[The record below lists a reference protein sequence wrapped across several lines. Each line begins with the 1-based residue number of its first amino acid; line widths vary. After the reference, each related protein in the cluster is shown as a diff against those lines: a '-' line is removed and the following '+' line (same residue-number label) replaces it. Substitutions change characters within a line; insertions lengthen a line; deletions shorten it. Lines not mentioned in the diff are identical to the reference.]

1 MLTIN
6 RNLDEKV
13 GDIDRAYLTDEDL
26 LNVEKF
32 VTGFPVRVKTYN
44 LLRDL
49 SDELVLRS
57 ISLLAQQY
65 PELVQ
70 KSSRVCKYDM
80 SLNLRYVALSILRDD
95 ELFFREALIDW
106 HANIIHSYGIS
117 KEVSV
122 AYCLLR
128 DITKKIAPPECFSL
142 INPYFE
148 VTISAFQKSS

>member
-6 RNLDEKV
+6 STLDKKS
-13 GDIDRAYLTDEDL
+13 GDIDRAYLSDEDL

-32 VTGFPVRVKTYN
+32 VNSFPDRVKTYN
-44 LLRDL
+44 LLRDQ

-57 ISLLAQQY
+57 INLLAQQY
-65 PELVQ
+65 PELV
-70 KSSRVCKYDM
+70 KKNSRVCKYDM
-80 SLNLRYVALSILRDD
+80 SINLRYVALSILRDD
-95 ELFFREALIDW
+95 ETFFRESLTDW

-128 DITKKIAPPECFSL
+128 DLTKKIAPPECFNL

-148 VTISAFQKSS
+148 VTISAFQKGS

>member
-1 MLTIN
+1 MLAIN
-6 RNLDEKV
+6 CALDQKV
-13 GDIDRAYLTDEDL
+13 EGIDRAYLTDEDL

-32 VTGFPVRVKTYN
+32 VSGFPLRVKTYN
-44 LLRDL
+44 LLRDQ
-49 SDELVLRS
+49 SDELVVRS

-80 SLNLRYVALSILRDD
+80 SINLRYLALSILRDD
-95 ELFFREALIDW
+95 ETFFRESLTEW

-117 KEVSV
+117 KEVTV

-128 DITKKIAPPECFSL
+128 DLTKKIAPPECFSL

>member
-1 MLTIN
+1 MLAIN
-6 RNLDEKV
+6 CALDQKIE
-13 GDIDRAYLTDEDL
+13 GIYRAYLTDEDI

-32 VTGFPVRVKTYN
+32 INGFPLRVKTYS
-44 LLRDL
+44 LLRDQ

-57 ISLLAQQY
+57 INLLAQQY
-65 PELVQ
+65 PVLVQ

-95 ELFFREALIDW
+95 ETFFRETLTDW

-117 KEVSV
+117 KEVAV

-128 DITKKIAPPECFSL
+128 DLTKKIAPPECFSL

-148 VTISAFQKSS
+148 VTISAFQKGA

>member
-6 RNLDEKV
+6 STLGEKI

-32 VTGFPVRVKTYN
+32 VNGFPSRVKAYN
-44 LLRDL
+44 LLRDQ
-49 SDELVLRS
+49 SDELVSRS

-65 PELVQ
+65 PELVK
-70 KSSRVCKYDM
+70 KSSHVCKYDM

-95 ELFFREALIDW
+95 ETFFREALIDW

-122 AYCLLR
+122 AYFLLR
-128 DITKKIAPPECFSL
+128 ELTKKIAPPDCFNL

-148 VTISAFQKSS
+148 VTISAFQKGA